1 MKSNG
6 CRDVQHTGLQI
17 KAHKQE
23 GTLVSNVQQ
32 GALGTSSQASLHIS
46 SGCMIIV
53 GYTNSPCRW

>member
-23 GTLVSNVQQ
+23 GTLVSK
-32 GALGTSSQASLHIS
+32 GHSAHLPKHLYTSDSVAA
-46 SGCMIIV
+46 
-53 GYTNSPCRW
+53 